1 MLFDM
6 IKLQDIFFR
15 RFGVLS
21 FFSCS
26 LFILLALAPI
36 PSKSIAQTLG
46 VLCMNSSTKTITVEK
61 ACTRSQV
68 RLSGANMPSAPFIN
82 SKCYTQKGQA
92 SDGSY
97 NGKVAVALSCR
108 TGDVVVSDSFDTS
121 DATRANPK
129 LSAKTLIFTGSLKG
143 ATGVQFE
150 TQGEANKFYS
160 LSATILCCP
169 GS

>member
-1 MLFDM
+1 
-6 IKLQDIFFR
+6 
-15 RFGVLS
+15 
-21 FFSCS
+21 
-26 LFILLALAPI
+26 
-36 PSKSIAQTLG
+36 
-46 VLCMNSSTKTITVEK
+46 
-61 ACTRSQV
+61 
-68 RLSGANMPSAPFIN
+68 MPSAPFIN